1 MDLYNDLIDG
11 AKSGR
16 AGLEALI
23 AAAWPEA
30 YRIAWSV
37 LRDDGLAED
46 AAREACVSMARS
58 LDTLKEPGA
67 FRGWFAHIVVNRAI
81 SVARKRPRTQS
92 LHAVAARAV
101 EFDTS
106 GSMDLH
112 DALAGLSVI
121 QRSAVILH
129 YYAGLSS
136 AEIASAT
143 GIPRSTVR
151 FHLMLARRALHR
163 ALLPDTSPHAG
174 EATYHAL

>member
-1 MDLYNDLIDG
+1 MDLNNDLIEG

-30 YRIAWSV
+30 YKIAWSV
-37 LRDDGLAED
+37 LRDPGLAED
-46 AAREACVSMARS
+46 AAQEACVSMARS

-81 SVARKRPRTQS
+81 SVARKILRTQP
-92 LHAVAARAV
+92 LETTTEYAV

-106 GSMDLH
+106 GSLDLH

-136 AEIASAT
+136 AEIASAA

-163 ALLPDTSPHAG
+163 KLSPDRPNPSEGVPYAL
-174 EATYHAL
+174 